1 MTMKASVILIR
12 CSRNKSVF
20 GARTQQMNDDD
31 WWRTW
36 AFAIDEDRANREGY
50 DLETVKGNLYCTDE
64 YPGCPYCGTKSF
76 VQCNKCGKLTC
87 WNGETILDC
96 QWCGNHMDNIVE
108 ASDKFTVS
116 GGDV

>member
-36 AFAIDEDRANREGY
+36 AFAIDEDRAKREGY

-76 VQCNKCGKLTC
+76 VQCNKCGKLT
-87 WNGETILDC
+87 
-96 QWCGNHMDNIVE
+96 
-108 ASDKFTVS
+108 
-116 GGDV
+116 

>member
-36 AFAIDEDRANREGY
+36 AFAIDEDRAKREGY
-50 DLETVKGNLYCTDE
+50 DLETQMNIRV
-64 YPGCPYCGTKSF
+64 
-76 VQCNKCGKLTC
+76 VLTAVLRVLFSAI
-87 WNGETILDC
+87 NVA
-96 QWCGNHMDNIVE
+96 N
-108 ASDKFTVS
+108 
-116 GGDV
+116 